1 MGVPHR
7 TGQERAFPNK
17 PGIANPGLAW
27 EQRVVQLDFRFHGNE
42 GLEKAGEL
50 QVKEGGGSKA
60 WRELRRPL
68 ADVRR
73 RCFPAPPPALRKGF
87 AFRAGGR
94 RKSKRKSVICRR
106 HKHSLCQGPERHSL
120 SARPA
125 AKPHTLRWVS
135 EATPGLWVSNST
147 PRNRE
152 TPA

>member
-60 WRELRRPL
+60 WRELRGPP
-68 ADVRR
+68 ADIRR
-73 RCFPAPPPALRKGF
+73 RCFPGSATCLAERLRLS
-87 AFRAGGR
+87 GGR
-94 RKSKRKSVICRR
+94 QKEI
-106 HKHSLCQGPERHSL
+106 Q
-120 SARPA
+120 
-125 AKPHTLRWVS
+125 T
-135 EATPGLWVSNST
+135 
-147 PRNRE
+147 
-152 TPA
+152 